1 MSNPKQLTFPWNK
14 YNKSSFDSFYAS
26 KLNKHLLSLLQNNT
40 FKDDLLIFGT
50 KDSGK
55 TYLLQA
61 LCNHFS
67 NQGKS
72 SFYLP
77 MKQAKELSVDILES
91 LESME
96 LVCID
101 GIESIVGNKVW
112 EIGLFNLINR
122 SLNSKNRLIF
132 TSSKNIDVM
141 NFELTDLD
149 SRLRKIQSHELY
161 ALADDEILSALKHI
175 ANLRSIELGSKE
187 AQYLLTY
194 ANRNISDLVQI
205 LESLDQ
211 LSMEMKRKIT
221 IPLIKEVI

>member
-14 YNKSSFDSFYAS
+14 ENKSSFDSFYTT
-26 KLNKHLLSLLQNNT
+26 KLNKQLLFLLKDEAL
-40 FKDDLLIFGT
+40 KDDLLIYGA

-61 LCNHFS
+61 LCNQFN

-72 SFYLP
+72 SFFLP
-77 MKQAKELSVDILES
+77 MRQAIELSVDILDS
-91 LESME
+91 LENIE

-101 GIESIVGNKVW
+101 GLESLVGNKAW

-122 SLNSKNRLIF
+122 SFNSNNRLIF
-132 TSSKNIDVM
+132 TSAQNIDDM
-141 NFELTDLD
+141 NFELKDLD
-149 SRLRKIQSHELY
+149 SRLRKIQSHELHS
-161 ALADDEILSALKHI
+161 LADDDILYALKHI
-175 ANLRSIELGSKE
+175 ANLRCIELGSKE

-194 ANRNISDLVQI
+194 ADRNISDLVKI

-211 LSMEMKRKIT
+211 LSMEMKRRIT

>member
-14 YNKSSFDSFYAS
+14 DNKSSFDSFYAS
-26 KLNKHLLSLLQNNT
+26 KLNKHLLSLLQNNA

-61 LCNHFS
+61 LCNHFI

-101 GIESIVGNKVW
+101 GIESIAGNKVW

-122 SLNSKNRLIF
+122 SLNSENRLIF

-141 NFELTDLD
+141 NFELKDLD

>member
-14 YNKSSFDSFYAS
+14 DNKSSFDSFYAS
-26 KLNKHLLSLLQNNT
+26 KLNKHLLSLLQNNA

-122 SLNSKNRLIF
+122 SLNSENRLIF

-141 NFELTDLD
+141 NFELKDLD

>member
-61 LCNHFS
+61 LCNHFI

-101 GIESIVGNKVW
+101 GIESIAGNKVW

-122 SLNSKNRLIF
+122 SLNSENRLIF
-132 TSSKNIDVM
+132 TSEPKIGLKNLSLGTVFTI
-141 NFELTDLD
+141 LRTL
-149 SRLRKIQSHELY
+149 RLIASSLLRTRISLVTGCLSNDKLMSLN
-161 ALADDEILSALKHI
+161 ARDIL
-175 ANLRSIELGSKE
+175 
-187 AQYLLTY
+187 
-194 ANRNISDLVQI
+194 
-205 LESLDQ
+205 
-211 LSMEMKRKIT
+211 
-221 IPLIKEVI
+221 

>member
-14 YNKSSFDSFYAS
+14 DNKSSFDSFYAS
-26 KLNKHLLSLLQNNT
+26 KLNKHLLSLLQNNA

-61 LCNHFS
+61 LCNYFS

-91 LESME
+91 LENME

-122 SLNSKNRLIF
+122 SLNSENRLIF

-141 NFELTDLD
+141 NFELKDLD

>member
-14 YNKSSFDSFYAS
+14 DNKSSFDSFYAS
-26 KLNKHLLSLLQNNT
+26 KLNKHLLSLLQNNA

-61 LCNHFS
+61 LCNHFI

-141 NFELTDLD
+141 NFELKDLD

>member
-14 YNKSSFDSFYAS
+14 DNKSSFDSFYVS
-26 KLNKHLLSLLQNNT
+26 KLNKHLLSLLQNNA

-61 LCNHFS
+61 LCNHFI

-122 SLNSKNRLIF
+122 SLNSENRLIF

>member
-14 YNKSSFDSFYAS
+14 DNKSSFDSFYAS
-26 KLNKHLLSLLQNNT
+26 KLNKHLLSLLQNNA

-61 LCNHFS
+61 LCNYFS

-91 LESME
+91 LENME

-187 AQYLLTY
+187 AQYLITY

>member
-14 YNKSSFDSFYAS
+14 DNKSSFDSFYAS

-61 LCNHFS
+61 LCNYFS

-91 LESME
+91 LENME

-122 SLNSKNRLIF
+122 SLNSENRLIF

-141 NFELTDLD
+141 NFELKDLD

>member
-14 YNKSSFDSFYAS
+14 ENKSSFDSFYTT
-26 KLNKHLLSLLQNNT
+26 KLNKQLLFLL
-40 FKDDLLIFGT
+40 KDEALKEDLLIYGA

-61 LCNHFS
+61 LCNQFN

-72 SFYLP
+72 SFFLP
-77 MKQAKELSVDILES
+77 MRQAIELSVDILDS
-91 LESME
+91 LENID

-101 GIESIVGNKVW
+101 GIENVVGNKTW
-112 EIGLFNLINR
+112 ETAIFNLINR
-122 SLNSKNRLIF
+122 SLNSDNRLIF
-132 TSSKNIDVM
+132 TSSKNIDDM
-141 NFELTDLD
+141 NFELKDLD
-149 SRLRKIQSHELY
+149 SRLRKIQSHELHS
-161 ALADDEILSALKHI
+161 LADDDILYALKHI
-175 ANLRSIELGSKE
+175 ANLRCIELGSKE

-194 ANRNISDLVQI
+194 ADRNISDLVKI

>member
-14 YNKSSFDSFYAS
+14 DNKSSFDSFYAS

-61 LCNHFS
+61 LCNHFI

-122 SLNSKNRLIF
+122 SLNSENRLIF

-141 NFELTDLD
+141 NFELKDLD

>member
-14 YNKSSFDSFYAS
+14 DNKSSFDSFYAS

-61 LCNHFS
+61 LCNHFI

-101 GIESIVGNKVW
+101 GIESIAGNKVW

-122 SLNSKNRLIF
+122 SLNSENRLIF

-141 NFELTDLD
+141 NFELKDLD

>member
-14 YNKSSFDSFYAS
+14 DNKSSFDSFYAS

-175 ANLRSIELGSKE
+175 ANLRSELGSKE

-211 LSMEMKRKIT
+211 LSMEMKRRIT

>member
-14 YNKSSFDSFYAS
+14 DNKSSFDSFYAS

-61 LCNHFS
+61 LCNYFS

>member
-61 LCNHFS
+61 LCNHFI

-141 NFELTDLD
+141 NFELKDLD

>member
-14 YNKSSFDSFYAS
+14 ENKSSFDSFYTT
-26 KLNKHLLSLLQNNT
+26 KLNKQLLFLL
-40 FKDDLLIFGT
+40 KDEALKEDLLIYGA

-61 LCNHFS
+61 LCNQFN

-72 SFYLP
+72 SFFLP
-77 MKQAKELSVDILES
+77 MRQAIELSVDILDS
-91 LESME
+91 LENIE

-101 GIESIVGNKVW
+101 GIESLVGNKAW

-122 SLNSKNRLIF
+122 SFNCNNRLIF
-132 TSSKNIDVM
+132 TSAKNIDGM
-141 NFELTDLD
+141 NFELKDLD
-149 SRLRKIQSHELY
+149 SRLRKIQSHELHS
-161 ALADDEILSALKHI
+161 LADDDILYALKHI
-175 ANLRSIELGSKE
+175 ANLRCIELGSKE

-194 ANRNISDLVQI
+194 ADRNISDLVKI

-211 LSMEMKRKIT
+211 LSMEMKRKIA

>member
-14 YNKSSFDSFYAS
+14 DNKSSFDSFYAS

-122 SLNSKNRLIF
+122 SLNSENRLIF

-141 NFELTDLD
+141 NFELKDLD

-211 LSMEMKRKIT
+211 LSMEMKRRIT

>member
-14 YNKSSFDSFYAS
+14 DNKSSFDSFYAS

-122 SLNSKNRLIF
+122 SLNSENRLIF

-141 NFELTDLD
+141 NFELKDLD

>member
-14 YNKSSFDSFYAS
+14 DNKSSFDSFYAS

-91 LESME
+91 LENME

-122 SLNSKNRLIF
+122 SLNSENRLIF

>member
-14 YNKSSFDSFYAS
+14 ENKSSFDSFYTT
-26 KLNKHLLSLLQNNT
+26 KLNKQLLFLL
-40 FKDDLLIFGT
+40 KDEALKEDLLIYGA

-61 LCNHFS
+61 LCNQFN

-72 SFYLP
+72 SFFLP
-77 MKQAKELSVDILES
+77 MRQAIELSVDILDS
-91 LESME
+91 LENIE

-101 GIESIVGNKVW
+101 GIESLVGNKAW

-122 SLNSKNRLIF
+122 SFNSNNRLIF
-132 TSSKNIDVM
+132 TSANNIDGM
-141 NFELTDLD
+141 NFELKDLD
-149 SRLRKIQSHELY
+149 SRLRKIQSHELHS
-161 ALADDEILSALKHI
+161 LADDDILYALKHI
-175 ANLRSIELGSKE
+175 ANLRCIELGSKE

-194 ANRNISDLVQI
+194 ADRNISDLVKI

>member
-14 YNKSSFDSFYAS
+14 DNKSSFDSFYAS

-61 LCNHFS
+61 LCNHFI

-122 SLNSKNRLIF
+122 SLNSENRLIF